1 MQRILRTCGNHSA
14 GNNIEVFYNVFS
26 FFSFTLGFSFFFKK
40 RKLRIKTPLLNH
52 IKSSTGFQLIA
63 SLLPLL
69 QLLSAHHNAKVLRQA
84 CDGDEVLTSMDF
96 ENSD

>member
-40 RKLRIKTPLLNH
+40 RKLGIKTPLLNH

-63 SLLPLL
+63 KTFFE
-69 QLLSAHHNAKVLRQA
+69 QVFN
-84 CDGDEVLTSMDF
+84 EIFDF
-96 ENSD
+96 EVS